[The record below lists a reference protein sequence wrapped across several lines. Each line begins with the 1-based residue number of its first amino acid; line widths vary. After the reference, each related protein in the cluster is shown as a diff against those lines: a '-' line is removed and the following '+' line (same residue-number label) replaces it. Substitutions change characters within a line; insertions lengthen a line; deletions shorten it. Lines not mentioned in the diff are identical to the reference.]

1 MRLPFLLLACALL
14 AACGARTGA
23 ANPPDMETIL
33 ADRPA
38 RTLAEYG
45 LFEDAAATR
54 PAEGVVAYDLINPL
68 FSDHALKDRFVFVP
82 AGRKAT
88 YSGTG
93 VLGFPVG
100 TVLVKTFSFAPDL
113 RHPARDPYKIETRLL
128 IRKTDG
134 WEAIPYIW
142 NEDRTEAVY
151 APAGR
156 QMDIS
161 FTDPAGTPLTI
172 RYAVPNKNQCK
183 TCHQSGD
190 DVLPIGPKARNLN
203 HDGPAGV
210 NQLADWRD
218 RGMLDG
224 VPARPPAVPAVWD
237 ETLPL
242 DARARAYLDINC
254 AHCHKADGS
263 ASNSGLWLDWTIR
276 SPVKLGLGKHPT
288 AAGRGSGGRRLVV
301 DPGHPEASILSFRMA
316 SNEPGIAMP
325 ELGRSIVDPDGLAL
339 INEWIASLEPAD

>member
-1 MRLPFLLLACALL
+1 MRLPLAFIACTLL
-14 AACGARTGA
+14 AACGARAVSGSG
-23 ANPPDMETIL
+23 PDLETIL
-33 ADRPA
+33 AAKPA
-38 RTLAEYG
+38 PTLAGYG
-45 LFEDAAATR
+45 LFTDAAATQ
-54 PAEGVVAYDLINPL
+54 PADGVVPYDLINPL

-82 AGRKAT
+82 EGETAE
-88 YSGTG
+88 YSETDA
-93 VLGFPVG
+93 LGFPVG

-113 RHPARDPYKIETRLL
+113 RIPANGQYKVETRIL
-128 IRKTDG
+128 IHKADG
-134 WEAIPYIW
+134 WEAIPYVW
-142 NEDRTEAVY
+142 NEAGTEAVY
-151 APAGR
+151 APAGK

-210 NQLADWRD
+210 NQLTDWQT

-224 VPARPPAVPAVWD
+224 VPAHPPVVPAAWD
-237 ETLPL
+237 TALPL
-242 DARARAYLDINC
+242 EARARAYLDINC

-263 ASNSGLWLDWTIR
+263 ASNSGLWLDWNIK
-276 SPVKLGLGKHPT
+276 SPVKLGLDKHPT
-288 AAGRGSGGRRLVV
+288 AAGRGSGGHLLVIE
-301 DPGHPEASILSFRMA
+301 PGHPEKSILSFRMA
-316 SNEPGIAMP
+316 SDEPGIAMP

-339 INEWIASLEPAD
+339 INEWIASLEASE